1 MPSRNRHPSRAAVG
15 VLLAMLERPDEEH
28 YGLDLAK
35 RAGLQSGT
43 TYPLLRRFE
52 RTNWVTS
59 TWEDVD
65 ASAAGRPPRRLYR
78 LTGEGE
84 AVARAE
90 LAQVQK
96 LAAAISPGLGLT

>member
-1 MPSRNRHPSRAAVG
+1 MA
-15 VLLAMLERPDEEH
+15 VLLAMLERPDEDH
-28 YGLDLAK
+28 YGLELAK
-35 RAGLQSGT
+35 CAGLQSGT
-43 TYPLLRRFE
+43 IYPLLRRFE

-78 LTGEGE
+78 LTGEGQ

-96 LAAAISPGLGLT
+96 LAAGIRPGLGLT